1 MSGIG
6 ADLPPR
12 LLAKRKRKQEEE
24 AANQSTISSGANT
37 KDGSP
42 TPEKRRRV
50 VGPALPPAPLDERP
64 SVPVSDKD
72 DDSDD
77 DDDDGFGP
85 ALPSTAASNHGND
98 YEDSSTSA
106 KALEKDTS
114 AAKPKRDDWMTM
126 APEADGLAQRMDPS
140 RQRAKGFNTS
150 KGAKAPPEK
159 GGDGSIW
166 HETPEQKRKRL
177 ENEMLRI
184 AGPTLGSVAPTGPRE
199 MDHDEEAARKIRE
212 HNEKTRGPSLME
224 QHKVRQPDKADDDP
238 SKRKFDREKDIGSGL
253 LGRAERKDFLNKA
266 SGFSSKFSGG
276 SYL

>member
-6 ADLPPR
+6 ADLPPL
-12 LLAKRKRKQEEE
+12 LLAKRKRKQEEK
-24 AANQSTISSGANT
+24 AAKESANSSGANT
-37 KDGSP
+37 NDGSP

-50 VGPALPPAPLDERP
+50 AGPALPPAPLDERP
-64 SVPVSDKD
+64 DAPTSDKYD
-72 DDSDD
+72 DG

-85 ALPSTAASNHGND
+85 ALPSTAATNHGND
-98 YEDSSTSA
+98 YEASSTSA
-106 KALEKDTS
+106 AALEEEEIS

-166 HETPEQKRKRL
+166 HETPAQKRKRL
-177 ENEMLRI
+177 EDEMLGI
-184 AGPTLGSVAPTGPRE
+184 AGPAPVGAAPKQARKR
-199 MDHDEEAARKIRE
+199 DHDEKAARKIRE

-224 QHKVRQPDKADDDP
+224 QHKVRQPDKANDDP

>member
-6 ADLPPR
+6 ADLPPH

-24 AANQSTISSGANT
+24 AAKGPAISSGANT

-64 SVPVSDKD
+64 TAPTSDKD
-72 DDSDD
+72 DDS

-85 ALPSTAASNHGND
+85 ALPSTAASNHDNE
-98 YEDSSTSA
+98 YKYSSTSA
-106 KALEKDTS
+106 TALEEGTA

-177 ENEMLRI
+177 EDEMLGI
-184 AGPTLGSVAPTGPRE
+184 AGPTPVGVAPKEARKRN
-199 MDHDEEAARKIRE
+199 HDEEAARKIRE